1 MKTISI
7 DISDRDYK
15 LLNSLAE
22 VRVLTP
28 AQLVREMVLESRQT
42 IQAETKF
49 MRRAMRG
56 RGKEQRGRELLDKAV
71 GIGSGDVGHKVP
83 NAQSRAAIFETRLIG
98 RLSNL
103 RHEIIDDIDIYL
115 LEYDEQQV
123 RKKSKR

>member
-22 VRVLTP
+22 LRSLTP

-42 IQAETKF
+42 IEAETKF

-56 RGKEQRGRELLDKAV
+56 RGKEQRGREPLDKAV
-71 GIGSGDVGHKVP
+71 GIGSGDVAHKVP
-83 NAQSRAAIFETRLIG
+83 NAQSRTAIYETKLIG
-98 RLSNL
+98 RLSKL
-103 RHEIIDDIDIYL
+103 MHEIIDDMDIYL
-115 LEYDEQQV
+115 LECDKRQV
-123 RKKSKR
+123 RKNSKR

>member
-15 LLNSLAE
+15 LLSSLAE
-22 VRVLTP
+22 LRALTP

-42 IQAETKF
+42 IEAETKF

-56 RGKEQRGRELLDKAV
+56 RGKEQCDRELLDKAV

-83 NAQSRAAIFETRLIG
+83 NAQSRTAIYETKLIG
-98 RLSNL
+98 RLSKL
-103 RHEIIDDIDIYL
+103 MHEIIDDMDIYL
-115 LEYDEQQV
+115 LECDKRQV
-123 RKKSKR
+123 RKNSKR

>member
-56 RGKEQRGRELLDKAV
+56 HGKEQRGRELLNKAA
-71 GIGSGDVGHKVP
+71 GIESGDVERKVP
-83 NAQSRAAIFETRLIG
+83 NAQTRAAMYEAKLLG
-98 RLSNL
+98 QLSKL
-103 RHEIIDDIDIYL
+103 MHDVIDDMDIYPP
-115 LEYDEQQV
+115 ECDEQQV